1 MKTMIKFLTKQFK
14 TSNPFKIAKEN
25 NILVICEPLGNI
37 EGYYNKVNDQK
48 FIHVNSDLSDWYMTF
63 VVAHQLYYALV
74 DVEYQF
80 LIKENYNQRTEAH
93 KFAVALLYYDFDK
106 PRHDYSL
113 VMA

>member
-1 MKTMIKFLTKQFK
+1 MKTMIKFLIKKFNTRC
-14 TSNPFKIAKEN
+14 PFAIAKKN

-48 FIHVNSDLSDWYMTF
+48 FIHVNSDLSNWYRTF
-63 VVAHQLYYALV
+63 VVAYQLYNALY
-74 DVEYQF
+74 DMEYQF
-80 LIKENYNQRTEAH
+80 LIKNKCNCKNEAY
-93 KFAVALLYYDFDK
+93 KFALALLYYDEK